1 MPQPQTGDKVNAK
14 IIHIDHLGF
23 TAKAGYL
30 TIFVACYRIPPWFE
44 YDRAKNRW
52 MLPRHY
58 EGFEYACY
66 VGDYIKVRIG
76 VIKEIDGR
84 MCALGSWDD
93 REHVWGTSPVR

>member
-1 MPQPQTGDKVNAK
+1 
-14 IIHIDHLGF
+14 
-23 TAKAGYL
+23 
-30 TIFVACYRIPPWFE
+30 
-44 YDRAKNRW
+44 